1 MKLKTLILPLALFIA
16 TSISLS
22 ACKDKKS
29 ETLPTDDTEV
39 AIATY
44 KCPMNCEDGKT
55 YTEAGTCPV
64 CKMNLMAVDQESKN
78 TCAAYTGGECKCE
91 SGTCTCVD
99 CPKKNKEM
107 KCAMH
112 EDGKKCENS
121 DCKEHRKQ
129 MSCTM
134 HKDGG
139 CKCEGEKCACTNCKE
154 HSKQMTCTMHK
165 DGEKCEDADC
175 KEHAKQ

>member
-1 MKLKTLILPLALFIA
+1 MKLKTFILPLALFIV
-16 TSISLS
+16 TFFSLS

-64 CKMNLMAVDQESKN
+64 CKMNLMAVDEESKN

-121 DCKEHRKQ
+121 DCKEHSKQ
-129 MSCTM
+129 MS
-134 HKDGG
+134 
-139 CKCEGEKCACTNCKE
+139 
-154 HSKQMTCTMHK
+154 CTMHK